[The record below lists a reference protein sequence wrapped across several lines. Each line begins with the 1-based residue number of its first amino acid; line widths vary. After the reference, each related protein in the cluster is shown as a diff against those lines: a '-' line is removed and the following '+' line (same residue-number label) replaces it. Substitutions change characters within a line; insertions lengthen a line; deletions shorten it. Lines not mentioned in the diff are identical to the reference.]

1 MNTQYKQYING
12 LNLGDLKS
20 KLVWLDANLKSTKL
34 MTGLRHHYTGEKANI
49 PFYNDYDVLYMV
61 IAKRRTVWGE
71 LVVVNLPF
79 PKISAFFES
88 LNFID
93 RTISFTDL
101 KTSKKMLWANHCYN
115 EPFEPMVL
123 SNGKTLKL
131 WKTPYVLK
139 ASTEYDKDFRKEW
152 QNGELVYEGNNWGDT
167 STFCIIGCIDI
178 DID

>member
-1 MNTQYKQYING
+1 
-12 LNLGDLKS
+12 
-20 KLVWLDANLKSTKL
+20 

-115 EPFEPMVL
+115 KLFEPMVL

-131 WKTPYVLK
+131 WKTTYVLK
-139 ASTEYDKDFRKEW
+139 ASKEYVLLTKEPQGRYFVKVLRWNRRQPHCPPKAKGRLIRTCPIHRKHIKMSVH
-152 QNGELVYEGNNWGDT
+152 NSNPL
-167 STFCIIGCIDI
+167 
-178 DID
+178 